1 MAVRAGLDIE
11 GDNDFGARD
20 PTAGEVGSGFGSKSL
35 GNWDTAHVIRPPE
48 GMRKHLGIASKK
60 CVPCEAGTTKA
71 LSDSEVNSYR
81 NQVPG
86 WQIIKN
92 AQGHQC
98 LRQQWKVKN
107 FTSGLQVFD
116 RIGQV
121 AEAEGHHPDLHLEGY
136 NTVAADLST
145 HSVGGL
151 TENDFIMAS
160 KINLLDFSDLQQKRK
175 ARTYFM

>member
-1 MAVRAGLDIE
+1 
-11 GDNDFGARD
+11 
-20 PTAGEVGSGFGSKSL
+20 
-35 GNWDTAHVIRPPE
+35 
-48 GMRKHLGIASKK
+48 MRKHLGIASKK

-145 HSVGGL
+145 HSVGTPSITHL
-151 TENDFIMAS
+151 P
-160 KINLLDFSDLQQKRK
+160 LLALLLLHSMYANSGCVDKCCITLG
-175 ARTYFM
+175 